1 MLEVNTKAPDFTLCD
16 KEGNLVSLSDFHG
29 KKVILYF
36 YPKDDTPGCTLEACS
51 FRDNVDLKKMGV
63 EVVGISRDD
72 GLSHEKF
79 K

>member
-36 YPKDDTPGCTLEACS
+36 YPKDNTPGC
-51 FRDNVDLKKMGV
+51 
-63 EVVGISRDD
+63 SRQA
-72 GLSHEKF
+72 
-79 K
+79 